1 MIPAGAT
8 SRARGRGARSHA
20 TLGPALAVL
29 VCLALVG
36 VLIAACG
43 PSGPTGTAGVSSPSA
58 VTPGS
63 PGASG
68 SNGGARPTPWPG
80 NSVLGIEAL
89 GVADGQIGAAVTDL
103 NLGAAE
109 EDLVRMREAADGLS
123 HLGDDL
129 LPNMEKLRLN
139 PAMVPFADRYEAA
152 ITSID
157 DAATRLRDAI
167 DAGDAAAIGTA
178 TEDVFAGLA
187 AYTVLKPELAD
198 WIRQMP
204 EQKRMLLN

>member
-1 MIPAGAT
+1 MIPAGAAG
-8 SRARGRGARSHA
+8 RVRGDGARSHA
-20 TLGPALAVL
+20 TLGPASAVL
-29 VCLALVG
+29 ACLVLVG
-36 VLIAACG
+36 ALIAACG
-43 PSGPTGTAGVSSPSA
+43 PSGPTGSAGVGSPSPVAPSSPG
-58 VTPGS
+58 T
-63 PGASG
+63 SG
-68 SNGGARPTPWPG
+68 STGGARATPWPG
-80 NSVLGIEAL
+80 NSVLAIEAL

-103 NLGAAE
+103 NLGIDE

-129 LPNMEKLRLN
+129 LPNMVKLRLN
-139 PAMVPFADRYEAA
+139 PAMVPFADKYEAA

-178 TEDVFAGLA
+178 TEDLFAGLA
-187 AYTVLKPELAD
+187 AYTALKPELAD

>member
-1 MIPAGAT
+1 MIRAGAT
-8 SRARGRGARSHA
+8 GRVRGYGARSHA
-20 TLGPALAVL
+20 TTGPASA
-29 VCLALVG
+29 ALVG
-36 VLIAACG
+36 LALLGALIAACG
-43 PSGPTGTAGVSSPSA
+43 PTGPTGSAGASSPSPIA
-58 VTPGS
+58 PAS

-68 SNGGARPTPWPG
+68 STGGARPTPWPG

-103 NLGAAE
+103 NLGIAE
-109 EDLVRMREAADGLS
+109 EDLVRMRKAADGLS
-123 HLGDDL
+123 HVGDDL

-157 DAATRLRDAI
+157 DAATRLRDSI
-167 DAGDAAAIGTA
+167 DAGDAAAIGAA

-187 AYTVLKPELAD
+187 AYTALKPELAD

>member
-1 MIPAGAT
+1 MTLAGAT
-8 SRARGRGARSHA
+8 GRARGRGARSHA
-20 TLGPALAVL
+20 TFGPAMAML
-29 VCLALVG
+29 VCLALLG
-36 VLIAACG
+36 VLMAACG
-43 PSGPTGTAGVSSPSA
+43 PSGPTGTAGASSPSPVA
-58 VTPGS
+58 PSS
-63 PGASG
+63 PGTSG
-68 SNGGARPTPWPG
+68 STGGARPTPWPG

-103 NLGAAE
+103 NLGIAE
-109 EDLVRMREAADGLS
+109 EDLVRMRKAADGLS
-123 HLGDDL
+123 GLGDAL
-129 LPNMEKLRLN
+129 LPNMEKIRLN
-139 PAMVPFADRYEAA
+139 TAMVSFADKYEAA

-178 TEDVFAGLA
+178 TEDLFAGLA
-187 AYTVLKPELAD
+187 AYTALKPELAD

>member
-1 MIPAGAT
+1 MTRAGAT
-8 SRARGRGARSHA
+8 GRARGRGARSHA
-20 TLGPALAVL
+20 TLGPAMAMLA
-29 VCLALVG
+29 CLALLG

-43 PSGPTGTAGVSSPSA
+43 PSGPTGTAGASSPSPVA
-58 VTPGS
+58 PGS

-68 SNGGARPTPWPG
+68 STGGARPTPWPG

-103 NLGAAE
+103 NLGIAE
-109 EDLVRMREAADGLS
+109 EDLVRMRKAADGLAG
-123 HLGDDL
+123 LGDAL

-139 PAMVPFADRYEAA
+139 PAMVPFADKYEAA

-157 DAATRLRDAI
+157 DAATQLRDAI

-178 TEDVFAGLA
+178 TEELFAGLA
-187 AYTVLKPELAD
+187 AYTALKPELAD

>member
-1 MIPAGAT
+1 MIPAEAT
-8 SRARGRGARSHA
+8 GRARGRGVRSHA
-20 TLGPALAVL
+20 TLGPASAVL
-29 VCLALVG
+29 ACL
-36 VLIAACG
+36 VLLSAVIAACG
-43 PSGPTGTAGVSSPSA
+43 PSGPTGTAGVSSPSPVA
-58 VTPGS
+58 PGS

-68 SNGGARPTPWPG
+68 ATGGARPTPWPG

-103 NLGAAE
+103 NLGIAE

-139 PAMVPFADRYEAA
+139 PAMAPFADKYEAA

-187 AYTVLKPELAD
+187 AYTALKPELAD